1 MSAVMVTKTPGGIKF
16 KVKVQPRASRNE
28 ITGWQGDAL
37 KVRLTAPPVDG
48 EANQACL
55 KFLAAFFQ
63 VARRQVNITSGLKGR
78 TKTIEI
84 TGLTVDE
91 FKQCLKDKNKKI

>member
-1 MSAVMVTKTPGGIKF
+1 MSAVLVTKTPVGIKF

-37 KVRLTAPPVDG
+37 KIRLTAPPVDG

-63 VARRQVNITSGLKGR
+63 VARRQVNITSGLKSR

-84 TGLTVDE
+84 RGLTVDD
-91 FKQCLKDKNKKI
+91 FKQRLEGKS